1 MTFRFFSMKRKM
13 DKNTLFRFTKE
24 AKQTLES
31 LMAKKLSS
39 FGIEET
45 KLAPVFK
52 AKFPVDEL
60 VEQLYNTP
68 YKDAYNNLIEDM
80 AYFFFIHILLIR
92 YLEVNE

>member
-1 MTFRFFSMKRKM
+1 M

-80 AYFFFIHILLIR
+80 AYFFFIRILLIR